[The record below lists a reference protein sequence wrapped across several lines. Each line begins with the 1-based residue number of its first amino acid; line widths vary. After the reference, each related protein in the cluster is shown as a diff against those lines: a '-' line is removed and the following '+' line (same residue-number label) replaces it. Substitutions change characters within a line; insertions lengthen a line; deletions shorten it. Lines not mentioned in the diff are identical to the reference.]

1 MTAPYEGRSLAELEE
16 DRDFLLRSLEDLE
29 HERSA
34 GDIAEQDY
42 ARLKDDYT
50 GRAAAVL
57 RAIEEARAGPP
68 PSETGAA
75 AAPTAPAPAPSAPAP
90 APSAPAAPSAG
101 AVPAQARP
109 PWWRS
114 PRSILIAV
122 GIVAFSVVVGTVLG
136 KAIGGRLENEP
147 LTGAVTPTGVS
158 DDLARAQ
165 QLISQGRTLDAI
177 RLYDRVLE
185 QDPRQPEALAYRGWL
200 VRLVGREANNQ
211 ALVDKGLEFLDR
223 AVAADPR
230 YPDAHFFRGMV
241 LLEDKGDPAG
251 AVPEFRAYL
260 ASNPPPDV
268 VPLVQGKL
276 DQALA
281 QLNAGSPPG
290 SAPPGAPVPAPP
302 AAPG

>member
-1 MTAPYEGRSLAELEE
+1 MTVPYEGRSLAELEE

-29 HERSA
+29 QERTA
-34 GDIAEQDY
+34 GDIADHDY
-42 ARLKDDYT
+42 ARLRDDYT

-57 RAIEEARAGPP
+57 KAIETARAGRPS
-68 PSETGAA
+68 SETAAPVAEA
-75 AAPTAPAPAPSAPAP
+75 AAPGPP
-90 APSAPAAPSAG
+90 PSAPAAGPSVPTPTSAPT
-101 AVPAQARP
+101 VPAPPRT

-136 KAIGGRLENEP
+136 RAVGGRLENEP

-177 RLYDRVLE
+177 QLYDRILE
-185 QDPRQPEALAYRGWL
+185 EDPRQPEALAYRGWL
-200 VRLVGREANNQ
+200 VRLVGREADNQ

-223 AVAADPR
+223 AVAADPG

-260 ASNPPPDV
+260 AGNPPAEL
-268 VPLVQGKL
+268 VPLVEGKL
-276 DQALA
+276 NQALA
-281 QLNAGSPPG
+281 MLNAGSPPA
-290 SAPPGAPVPAPP
+290 SEPPPAPP
-302 AAPG
+302 AAPPG